1 MAEKIFVAI
10 KPKYP
15 TRKATDKVLT
25 KNEENFVDV
34 VEVDVAR
41 QVIALLDTSYVAI
54 IKDDKYYP
62 VDVDNVYEQYDH
74 LEAGEELTVEEDQN
88 FGVKKL
94 ESFFSIPAEEDA
106 EGLEKIQDKIEIYN
120 GILSGKLIKVE
131 DYTKLDIDAIDKNGY
146 WFAIKFD
153 QAGASAEG
161 YSDAKFFGEE
171 AELAD
176 GVNYVFMGRSQED
189 VASKVLSVSSEYTP
203 VNAEESSGDGEE
215 LAGGEDGSS
224 DSSEPADDGNNG

>member
-131 DYTKLDIDAIDKNGY
+131 DYTKLGIDAIDKNGY

-161 YSDAKFFGEE
+161 YSEVKFFGEE

-203 VNAEESSGDGEE
+203 VNAEESSGEGGES
-215 LAGGEDGSS
+215 AGGEDGSS

>member
-1 MAEKIFVAI
+1 ML
-10 KPKYP
+10 
-15 TRKATDKVLT
+15 KVL
-25 KNEENFVDV
+25 
-34 VEVDVAR
+34 R
-41 QVIALLDTSYVAI
+41 RL
-54 IKDDKYYP
+54 
-62 VDVDNVYEQYDH
+62 
-74 LEAGEELTVEEDQN
+74 
-88 FGVKKL
+88 
-94 ESFFSIPAEEDA
+94 
-106 EGLEKIQDKIEIYN
+106 DKIEIYN

-131 DYTKLDIDAIDKNGY
+131 DYTKLGIDAIDKNGY

-161 YSDAKFFGEE
+161 YSEVKFFGEE

-203 VNAEESSGDGEE
+203 VNAEEGSGEGGES
-215 LAGGEDGSS
+215 AGGEDGSS